1 MTSQLA
7 ALSNASGVAQYALP
21 AGFGA
26 DLGKGIGA
34 IALYAIVGLVLMLIG
49 FYAIDWTTPGK
60 LSELVRTGRPNA
72 VIVTASGMVSMALII
87 VVAIFFSASDLTAGL
102 ITSVV
107 YGLVGIIAQVLAVR
121 TLEWVTKLDVRNTIE
136 AEKFAPAS
144 VVVAAV
150 HIALGL
156 IVAVAI
162 S

>member
-1 MTSQLA
+1 MTSPLA
-7 ALSNASGVAQYALP
+7 VATTSIALP
-21 AGFGA
+21 ENFGV
-26 DLGKGIGA
+26 DLARGIGA
-34 IALYAIVGLVLMLIG
+34 IALYAIVGLVLMLVG

-60 LSELVRTGRPNA
+60 LSQLVRDGRPNA
-72 VIVTASGMVSMALII
+72 VLITSSGMVSMALII
-87 VVAIFFSASDLTAGL
+87 VVAIFFSANDLTAGL

-107 YGLVGIIAQVLAVR
+107 YGLIGIVAQVLAVR
-121 TLEWVTKLDVRNTIE
+121 TLEWVTRLDVRGTIE
-136 AEKFAPAS
+136 SERFAPAS

>member
-1 MTSQLA
+1 MTTQLA
-7 ALSNASGVAQYALP
+7 AVSNIALP

-34 IALYAIVGLVLMLIG
+34 IALYAIIGLVLMLIG

-60 LSELVRTGRPNA
+60 LSDLVRTGKPNA
-72 VIVTASGMVSMALII
+72 VIVTASGMLSMALII
-87 VVAIFFSASDLTAGL
+87 VVAIYFSASDLTAGL

-107 YGLVGIIAQVLAVR
+107 YGLIGIVVQVLAVR
-121 TLEWVTKLDVRNTIE
+121 TLEWVTKLDVGSTIQDD
-136 AEKFAPAS
+136 KFAPAS

>member
-1 MTSQLA
+1 MTTQLA
-7 ALSNASGVAQYALP
+7 AVSNIALP

-34 IALYAIVGLVLMLIG
+34 IALYAIIGLVLMLIG

-60 LSELVRTGRPNA
+60 LSDLVRTGKPNA
-72 VIVTASGMVSMALII
+72 VIVTASGMLSMALII

-107 YGLVGIIAQVLAVR
+107 YGLIGIVVQVLAVR
-121 TLEWVTKLDVRNTIE
+121 TLEWVTKLDVGSTIQDD
-136 AEKFAPAS
+136 KFAPAS

>member
-7 ALSNASGVAQYALP
+7 AVSNIARP

-60 LSELVRTGRPNA
+60 LSELVRTGKPNA

-107 YGLVGIIAQVLAVR
+107 YGLIGIVVQVLAVR
-121 TLEWVTKLDVRNTIE
+121 TLEWVTKLDVGGTIE
-136 AEKFAPAS
+136 SERFAPAS